1 MQISKAKKKIYVELH
16 IVEVIYSLKDIY
28 ILLHYVEKLE
38 IKSLVFSIIRVKTNY
53 VPQFHTEIGTS
64 KVDLHITL
72 GKKRLQIN
80 INYHYRK

>member
-1 MQISKAKKKIYVELH
+1 MELH

-53 VPQFHTEIGTS
+53 VPQFHTEIGTL
-64 KVDLHITL
+64 KVDLHITHITSL